1 MVAEGSDKEKSA
13 MDKIVNNNSYY
24 GHFESVVVAMF
35 YDEEEAVRQ
44 KGLEEV
50 LAILDKK
57 EEEEAA
63 SEETQPKKRRRTTKK
78 MQKEEVKPK
87 KKIREFVKP
96 KLDWNAPHYYNWIDN
111 IEADQKTMPPV
122 FEGLTREELQE
133 AARLG
138 RASDLKL
145 QKFMG
150 TTQCVEREIK
160 IQTEMSQQVKSPERR
175 EQESANLHWSINQM
189 PGWMNSKKDYVN
201 HHDDPKCEQEKASSR
216 LSTRSTAIN
225 GKKKN

>member
-13 MDKIVNNNSYY
+13 MEKIVNNNSYY

-96 KLDWNAPHYYNWIDN
+96 KLNWNVPHYYNWIDN
-111 IEADQKTMPPV
+111 IEEDQKTMPPV
-122 FEGLTREELQE
+122 FEGHTREQLQE

-150 TTQCVEREIK
+150 NTQCVEREIK

-175 EQESANLHWSINQM
+175 EQESANLHWSINRM
-189 PGWMNSKKDYVN
+189 PVWIYSKKDYVN
-201 HHDDPKCEQEKASSR
+201 HLDDPKCEQQKASSR
-216 LSTRSTAIN
+216 ILTRSTAVK
-225 GKKKN
+225 GKKK